1 MLPLDAKSTIYYET
15 RLLFNIQMPKK
26 SRYLHLRHLEMEYL
40 PTDEKKVSS
49 PHNTLI
55 IFLIIVHL
63 VLFVT

>member
-1 MLPLDAKSTIYYET
+1 MQNQQFTVKQDWYLIFICQT
-15 RLLFNIQMPKK
+15 K